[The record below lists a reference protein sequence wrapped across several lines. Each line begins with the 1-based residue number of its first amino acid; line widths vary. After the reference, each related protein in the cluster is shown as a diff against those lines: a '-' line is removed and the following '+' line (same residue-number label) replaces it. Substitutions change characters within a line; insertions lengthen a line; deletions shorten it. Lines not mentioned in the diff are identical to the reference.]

1 MRIKELAGFEYSKNL
16 ESKNQLVPGI
26 WKTAEESQ
34 FLSSSLTSIK
44 TFGGSFGGG
53 CFIIWPGAVRYMHI

>member
-53 CFIIWPGAVRYMHI
+53 CFII